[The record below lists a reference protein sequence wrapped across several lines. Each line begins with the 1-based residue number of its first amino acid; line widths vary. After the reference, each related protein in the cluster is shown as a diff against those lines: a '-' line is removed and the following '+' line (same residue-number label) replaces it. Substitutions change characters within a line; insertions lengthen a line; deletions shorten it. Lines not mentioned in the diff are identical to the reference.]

1 MFENK
6 ERPTTDTNR
15 LKDMAQRIADIRKSA
30 LELKDLAGD
39 SFPAVEKNADRILAS
54 VRTLELNVSD
64 IVELI

>member
-1 MFENK
+1 M
-6 ERPTTDTNR
+6 TDTNR

-54 VRTLELNVSD
+54 VRMLELNVSD

>member
-1 MFENK
+1 MN
-6 ERPTTDTNR
+6 DTNR
-15 LKDMAQRIADIRKSA
+15 LKDMAERIADIRKST

-54 VRTLELNVSD
+54 VRMLELNVSD

>member
-1 MFENK
+1 MN
-6 ERPTTDTNR
+6 DSNR
-15 LKDMAQRIADIRKSA
+15 LKDMAERIADIRKST

-54 VRTLELNVSD
+54 VRMLELNVSD